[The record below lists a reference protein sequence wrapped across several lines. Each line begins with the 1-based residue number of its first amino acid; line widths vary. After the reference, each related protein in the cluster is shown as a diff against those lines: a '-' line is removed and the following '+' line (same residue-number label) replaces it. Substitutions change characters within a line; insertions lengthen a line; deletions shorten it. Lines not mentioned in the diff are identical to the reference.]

1 MKKFLAASLIL
12 LTGTASAQEI
22 SPEVNRGVQSVK
34 QTKFDFNAEARY
46 FVKRDSSEFMLRY
59 KNFSADWIRADH
71 VDNFLKLKYSKEIFS
86 LMGTGIDWN
95 VALNAVG
102 KNFAV
107 LPSVGINLYARIRPR
122 LDFYMQ
128 ISGLPLG
135 YRAHVLDFEVGLKYF
150 PRKDFS
156 LSAGWRDVKFKVR
169 HGGNVDDFA
178 LSGVFVGVRQDF

>member
-1 MKKFLAASLIL
+1 MKASKLILAMIL
-12 LTGTASAQEI
+12 LTSTAFAQEV

-34 QTKFDFNAEARY
+34 QKKFDFSAEARA
-46 FVKRDSSEFMLRY
+46 FDSTPELLLKY
-59 KNFSADWIRADH
+59 KNFSADWIRANH
-71 VDNFLKLKYSKEIFS
+71 ANNFVKLKFDKEIVS

-102 KNFAV
+102 ENFAV

-128 ISGLPLG
+128 FSGLPLG
-135 YRAHVLDFEVGLKYF
+135 RRAHVTDFEVRLKYL

-156 LSAGWRDVKFKVR
+156 LSAGWREVNFKLRRGGDMSKFAR
-169 HGGNVDDFA
+169 
-178 LSGVFVGVRQDF
+178 SGLFVGLHYDF